1 MMIDYNYG
9 MVKDFEAGWAKFQRQ
24 EARREKVRKIIG
36 AIGRWL
42 TLAAYAAATVAV
54 IVGLGVMVWASML
67 LQPWEVGL

>member
-1 MMIDYNYG
+1 MTLDYNYS

-54 IVGLGVMVWASML
+54 IVGLGVMVWTSML

>member
-1 MMIDYNYG
+1 MTLDYNYS

-24 EARREKVRKIIG
+24 ERRREKVRKFIKTL
-36 AIGRWL
+36 GRWL

-54 IVGLGVMVWASML
+54 IVGLGVMVWTSML